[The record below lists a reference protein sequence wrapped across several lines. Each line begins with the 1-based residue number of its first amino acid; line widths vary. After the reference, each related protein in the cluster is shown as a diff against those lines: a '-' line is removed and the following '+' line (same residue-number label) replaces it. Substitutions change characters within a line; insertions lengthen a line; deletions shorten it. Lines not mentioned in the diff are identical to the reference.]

1 MAQSSRRRSAVKDA
15 IGEVQRRL
23 SALPPCPE
31 VEALRSEADGYMR
44 EADLWSASQTSSQ
57 ERERLMRQV
66 LKLHVEVAKLERDK
80 PKE

>member
-1 MAQSSRRRSAVKDA
+1 
-15 IGEVQRRL
+15 
-23 SALPPCPE
+23 
-31 VEALRSEADGYMR
+31 MR